1 MIKAQYRNT
10 DKSVRNTKVRDAK
23 YNTGLSR
30 IYDDNG
36 KMAIKKSVAV
46 LLLSRI
52 LFKRWGHT
60 SEKGQVWQS
69 PEKNSLYNKKGSYRN
84 RIPHVPMWSTH
95 ILIFWKRKLNRTKV
109 WNGIERVISGKQ
121 TPWKTST
128 LYIYR
133 GRTAWQIWS
142 HKPDIARWKRTFA
155 NQSTCCLVCKMM
167 RRFASFHGQMQSS
180 CTGTS

>member
-52 LFKRWGHT
+52 LFKR
-60 SEKGQVWQS
+60 
-69 PEKNSLYNKKGSYRN
+69 
-84 RIPHVPMWSTH
+84 
-95 ILIFWKRKLNRTKV
+95 
-109 WNGIERVISGKQ
+109 
-121 TPWKTST
+121 
-128 LYIYR
+128 
-133 GRTAWQIWS
+133 
-142 HKPDIARWKRTFA
+142 
-155 NQSTCCLVCKMM
+155 
-167 RRFASFHGQMQSS
+167 
-180 CTGTS
+180 